1 MEPASLQSIINYL
14 ENNQNEFAEV
24 MLDNGI
30 IYTTRYMKLMDDIVY
45 VTTDHAEGKDVAII
59 PAACINHIVIKN
71 SGIERVM
78 GFNKLHY

>member
-1 MEPASLQSIINYL
+1 MEPASLQSIIDYL
-14 ENNQNEFAEV
+14 ENNQDEFAEV

-30 IYTTRYMKLMDDIVY
+30 IYTTRYMKLMEDIVY
-45 VTTDHAEGKDVAII
+45 VTTDHTEGKDVAVI

-78 GFNKLHY
+78 GFNKLH

>member
-1 MEPASLQSIINYL
+1 MEPASLQSIIDYL

-30 IYTTRYMKLMDDIVY
+30 IYTTRYMKLMEDIVY
-45 VTTDHAEGKDVAII
+45 VTTDHMEGKDVAVI

-78 GFNKLHY
+78 GFNKGKS

>member
-30 IYTTRYMKLMDDIVY
+30 VYTTKYMKLMEDILY
-45 VTTDHAEGKDVAII
+45 ITTNHIDGNDVAVV
-59 PAACINHIVIKN
+59 PAVCVNHVVIKN
-71 SGIERVM
+71 SGIEKVM
-78 GFNKLHY
+78 GFNKK

>member
-30 IYTTRYMKLMDDIVY
+30 IYTTRYMKLMEDIVY
-45 VTTDHAEGKDVAII
+45 VTTDHTEGKDVAVI

-71 SGIERVM
+71 SGIDRVM
-78 GFNKLHY
+78 GFNKK